1 MRRPAAEMIRLKA
14 RDDTVVVANKKDR
27 NPGRGCYVCPEDKCI
42 EAALEKGR
50 LSRALRRTI
59 AMIPPRE
66 AILSGQEHKEVT
78 G

>member
-1 MRRPAAEMIRLKA
+1 MRRPASEMIRLKA
-14 RDDTVVVANKKDR
+14 HDETVVVVNKKDR
-27 NPGRGCYVCPEDKCI
+27 IPGRGCYLCPEDKCV

-66 AILSGQEHKEVT
+66 AILSGQDTKR
-78 G
+78 